1 MKVEGK
7 FTPIPVASSKDVN
20 LGAKVFTIGYPNASL
35 QGISAKFTEGSVSSL
50 SGMRDD
56 PKHFQISV
64 PIQPGNSGG
73 PLIDEY
79 GNIIGVIV
87 SQLLGERVQNVNYA
101 IKSDKLS
108 TFLADQRHLK
118 KQLKLPYSQTATPK
132 FGDVI
137 ANSQPSAALVLVYK
151 NSW

>member
-7 FTPIPVASSKDVN
+7 FTPIPLASSKDVN
-20 LGAKVFTIGYPNASL
+20 LGTKVFTIGYPKASL
-35 QGISAKFTEGSVSSL
+35 QGESAKFTEGSVSSL

-64 PIQPGNSGG
+64 PVQPGNSGG

-79 GNIIGVIV
+79 GNIVGVIV
-87 SQLLGERVQNVNYA
+87 SQLLGDRVQNVNYA
-101 IKSDKLS
+101 IKSDKL
-108 TFLADQRHLK
+108 TAFLADQRQIRGLLK
-118 KQLKLPYSQTATPK
+118 SPYSRSDAPK

-137 ANSQPSAALVLVYK
+137 ANSQRSAALVLVYK